1 MRKAKGRKFYVV
13 LGLVVAAA
21 FGIVL
26 YLNLRPDNGYRS
38 AIHRDAKAVMVVDFT
53 QTAQNL
59 GFTVKDL
66 MLHYNKMSNTGVD
79 FTKPLYGFVA
89 QNGNMGLVASVTNAE
104 QLDENLKTEPYV
116 VNNVWQDIR
125 IDTCN
130 VAIKDDVL
138 ITK

>member
-13 LGLVVAAA
+13 LGLVLAAA

-38 AIHRDAKAVMVVDFT
+38 AIPRDAKAVMVLDFT

-89 QNGNMGLVASVTNAE
+89 QNGNMGLVASVANAE
-104 QLDENLKTEPYV
+104 HAPWADLVCHRQLRD
-116 VNNVWQDIR
+116 
-125 IDTCN
+125 
-130 VAIKDDVL
+130 VARR
-138 ITK
+138 